1 MSSKDN
7 WDDSSDD
14 EGDSP
19 PDPLYNA
26 KGDLVG
32 LQPDPP
38 KVEKIVYDEVLFVD
52 HANEEDQVEISEVD
66 EEDGV
71 DGSHLNDAC
80 EADACEADAREMDSC
95 EVDYGYPPEEYYSEE
110 DDDYADELDNYDK
123 KLGRYVSCR

>member
-14 EGDSP
+14 EGDAP
-19 PDPLYNA
+19 PDPLYNT

-32 LQPDPP
+32 LQPETPNG
-38 KVEKIVYDEVLFVD
+38 EKIVYDEVLFVD
-52 HANEEDQVEISEVD
+52 HANEEDPVEIPEVN
-66 EEDGV
+66 E

-80 EADACEADAREMDSC
+80 EMDSC
-95 EVDYGYPPEEYYSEE
+95 EVDYGYPPEEYYSDE
-110 DDDYADELDNYDK
+110 DEDYADELDNYDK

>member
-14 EGDSP
+14 EEGGAP
-19 PDPLYNA
+19 
-26 KGDLVG
+26 
-32 LQPDPP
+32 PDPP
-38 KVEKIVYDEVLFVD
+38 KGEKIVYDEVLFVD
-52 HANEEDQVEISEVD
+52 DANEEDQVEISEVD
-66 EEDGV
+66 E

-80 EADACEADAREMDSC
+80 EADTCEADSC